1 MFYRFAYVVYRGDV
15 FPTQEYKQE
24 QKKVQ
29 AMQYQQEID
38 SLGQRVTTLV
48 AAMENGEDVAL
59 DALQQQV
66 EQLCTVALALP
77 VAERI
82 EIRKQLEGILTQLDA
97 LALTLAARGEEIRKS
112 LKQTTS
118 NQQAAKAYLNAKKS
132 DQ

>member
-1 MFYRFAYVVYRGDV
+1 
-15 FPTQEYKQE
+15 
-24 QKKVQ
+24 
-29 AMQYQQEID
+29 MQYQQEID
-38 SLGQRVTTLV
+38 TLGQRVTTLV
-48 AAMENGEDVAL
+48 AAVGNGEDVAL
-59 DALQQQV
+59 DVLQQQV

-82 EIRKQLEGILTQLDA
+82 EIRKQLEDVLTQLDA

-132 DQ
+132 DV